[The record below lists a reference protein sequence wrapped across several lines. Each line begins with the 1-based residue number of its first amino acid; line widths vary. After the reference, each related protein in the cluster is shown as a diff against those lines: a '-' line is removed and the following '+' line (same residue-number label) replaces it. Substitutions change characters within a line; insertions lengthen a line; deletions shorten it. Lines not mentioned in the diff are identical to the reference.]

1 MRPNVSL
8 TIAASAFL
16 LAIPAASPGEQHT
29 LKPGQYAMTTEMKME
44 GIDQAIPPTTTNH
57 CFTEADVKDQKKLAE
72 GGQGRNKDC
81 ETSDM
86 KTTASGM
93 TWAMTCKSGAKGTAE
108 IVYRADGYDMKMNM
122 ETPGG
127 PHGNMKMK
135 IHTTA
140 KRTGD
145 CPK

>member
-1 MRPNVSL
+1 MRFNVSL
-8 TIAASAFL
+8 SIAASAFL
-16 LAIPAASPGEQHT
+16 LAIPAASRAEQHT

-44 GIDQAIPPTTTNH
+44 GVDRAIPPTTVDH
-57 CFTEADVKDQKKLAE
+57 CFTEADVNDQKKLAE

-93 TWAMTCKSGAKGTAE
+93 SWAMTCKSGAKGTGE
-108 IVYRADGYDMKMNM
+108 IVYRADGYEMNMNM

-145 CPK
+145 CK